1 MTTSEPSYPP
11 LSTREIQT
19 LPEGA
24 RVIVT
29 WAEGND
35 GPHEYRVHWRRGE
48 PYAQT
53 DEDHRRGRVD
63 LEKWLTSYIGPR
75 PIHASL
81 GTHRSTCRVRSVTT
95 KSKDIARSTRCF
107 ERHGIAELLGA
118 C

>member
-1 MTTSEPSYPP
+1 MTTSEPSYSP

-53 DEDHRRGRVD
+53 DEDHRRGHVD
-63 LEKWLTSYIGPR
+63 LEKWLTYYIGPR
-75 PIHASL
+75 RPF
-81 GTHRSTCRVRSVTT
+81 TRVWVLT
-95 KSKDIARSTRCF
+95 ARRAESARTVR
-107 ERHGIAELLGA
+107 RHEPPPLRRP
-118 C
+118 

>member
-1 MTTSEPSYPP
+1 MTAPEPSYPP

-29 WAEGND
+29 WADGND
-35 GPHEYRVHWRRGE
+35 GPHEYGVHWHRGE

-63 LEKWLTSYIGPR
+63 LEKWLTYYIGARR
-75 PIHASL
+75 PF
-81 GTHRSTCRVRSVTT
+81 TRVWALA
-95 KSKDIARSTRCF
+95 ARQ
-107 ERHGIAELLGA
+107 AE
-118 C
+118 